1 MLQQVKRKSKSRSPK
16 HADVKKRSKDDT
28 ADDARVKT
36 KAKVTTTK
44 KKSSSN
50 RDSPSKS
57 SSPKNESLIPERRL
71 TRRMTASIQKPNNNE
86 KTTTETQSS
95 LPEPMGNKGSQA
107 DTEAVEHVDKQ
118 IAADDEPSS
127 KKRKMESENV
137 NELPLKRKSESDMTH
152 ELYSSVVIKKELLDE
167 QFPNYL
173 DTPIKKEIE
182 DSEGDGLNGS
192 FRVVGSLQFDVSQN
206 LMPCHNDDGQLL
218 NESRSDE
225 NIPVDNRDAKDELY
239 CDVDYSESG
248 SHVELLSEKEK
259 GSETKPPRELPAK
272 FINDPPIESKI
283 DSQMETV
290 TETNTDTQNCILG
303 DRLQNDKSHLNGKSS
318 TGEFH
323 SNCDCDNETNGH
335 TGVSTNTSNKE
346 NSHQLITSD
355 IKALKMKNKDNIELV
370 DSRNSDNNHNFNESK
385 ES

>member
-1 MLQQVKRKSKSRSPK
+1 MR
-16 HADVKKRSKDDT
+16 KRSKDDT
-28 ADDARVKT
+28 ADEARVKT
-36 KAKVTTTK
+36 KAKVTATK
-44 KKSSSN
+44 KKSSPN

-57 SSPKNESLIPERRL
+57 SSPKNEPLIPERRL

-86 KTTTETQSS
+86 KTTTEIQSNS
-95 LPEPMGNKGSQA
+95 TEPVGNKGSQA

-137 NELPLKRKSESDMTH
+137 NELPLKRKSESDMTD

-259 GSETKPPRELPAK
+259 GSETKPPRELPTK
-272 FINDPPIESKI
+272 FTNDPPIESKI

-290 TETNTDTQNCILG
+290 TETNTDTQNCVLG

-355 IKALKMKNKDNIELV
+355 IKVLKMKNKDNIELV

>member
-1 MLQQVKRKSKSRSPK
+1 MRKRL
-16 HADVKKRSKDDT
+16 KDDT
-28 ADDARVKT
+28 VDETRVKT
-36 KAKVTTTK
+36 KAKVTATK
-44 KKSSSN
+44 KKSSPN

-57 SSPKNESLIPERRL
+57 SSPKNEPLIPERRL

-86 KTTTETQSS
+86 KTTTEIQSNS
-95 LPEPMGNKGSQA
+95 TEPVGNKGSQA

-137 NELPLKRKSESDMTH
+137 NELPLKRKSESDMTD

-206 LMPCHNDDGQLL
+206 PMPCHNDDGQLL

-225 NIPVDNRDAKDELY
+225 NIQVDNRDAKDELY
-239 CDVDYSESG
+239 CDSDYSESG
-248 SHVELLSEKEK
+248 SHVELLSEREK
-259 GSETKPPRELPAK
+259 GSETKPPRESSTK
-272 FINDPPIESKI
+272 FINDPPIKSKI

-290 TETNTDTQNCILG
+290 TETNTDTQNCVLG

-355 IKALKMKNKDNIELV
+355 IKALKMKNKDNIELI

>member
-44 KKSSSN
+44 KKSSPS

-137 NELPLKRKSESDMTH
+137 NELPLKRKSESDMTD

-167 QFPNYL
+167 QFPNYF

-182 DSEGDGLNGS
+182 DSDGDGLNGS

-206 LMPCHNDDGQLL
+206 PMLCHDDDGQLL
-218 NESRSDE
+218 NESRSDQ
-225 NIPVDNRDAKDELY
+225 NLPVDNRDAKDELY

-248 SHVELLSEKEK
+248 SHVELLNEKEK
-259 GSETKPPRELPAK
+259 GSETEPPRESLTK
-272 FINDPPIESKI
+272 
-283 DSQMETV
+283 
-290 TETNTDTQNCILG
+290 
-303 DRLQNDKSHLNGKSS
+303 
-318 TGEFH
+318 
-323 SNCDCDNETNGH
+323 
-335 TGVSTNTSNKE
+335 
-346 NSHQLITSD
+346 
-355 IKALKMKNKDNIELV
+355 
-370 DSRNSDNNHNFNESK
+370 SRNDLPVQSSFQRLSEPQHQAGLQAVQPEHHNSC
-385 ES
+385 